1 MNELEFNPRY
11 PAPEKAV
18 VDKILRSRCEVEN
31 MREQELR
38 CPICHFRIAGVYG
51 DRSGH
56 IRVKCRKCKFEGVL
70 NLAYFR
76 RMKRYYRTITD
87 RKI

>member
-1 MNELEFNPRY
+1 MNEVEWNPRY
-11 PAPEKAV
+11 PTPDQV
-18 VDKILRSRCEVEN
+18 VMDKLIRSCREVEE
-31 MREQELR
+31 MPEQELR

-76 RMKRYYRTITD
+76 RMKRYHRELTD
-87 RKI
+87 KK

>member
-1 MNELEFNPRY
+1 M
-11 PAPEKAV
+11 PEQSV
-18 VDKILRSRCEVEN
+18 IDKIQRSGHEVEG
-31 MREQELR
+31 MQEQELR
-38 CPICHFRIAGVYG
+38 CPVCRFRIAGVYG

-76 RMKRYYRTITD
+76 RMRRYYQEIM
-87 RKI
+87 KKQ